1 MILQS
6 LVRYYEALEK
16 KEKIT
21 SPGWCTAKVSF
32 ALDISEKGEL
42 LRVIPLK
49 LEKQKGKKTV
59 MEPQLLRVPEMVTRS
74 SGVSSNFLCDNSG
87 YFLGIDNKGKPKRS
101 EECFAAAKKKHLEI
115 LDGVEGNAAAA
126 VRNFFETWNPGGAA
140 EHPALADSLEEMI
153 AGANL
158 IFCVDGD
165 WVQNDYDVREAWEIY
180 RDGAETDNEGI
191 CLVTGQKTE
200 ISRIIKQKV
209 R

>member
-59 MEPQLLRVPEMVTRS
+59 MEPQLLRVPETFFR
-74 SGVSSNFLCDNSG
+74 
-87 YFLGIDNKGKPKRS
+87 GI
-101 EECFAAAKKKHLEI
+101 I
-115 LDGVEGNAAAA
+115 
-126 VRNFFETWNPGGAA
+126 
-140 EHPALADSLEEMI
+140 
-153 AGANL
+153 
-158 IFCVDGD
+158 
-165 WVQNDYDVREAWEIY
+165 
-180 RDGAETDNEGI
+180 
-191 CLVTGQKTE
+191 
-200 ISRIIKQKV
+200 
-209 R
+209 

>member
-101 EECFAAAKKKHLEI
+101 EAQSVIF
-115 LDGVEGNAAAA
+115 
-126 VRNFFETWNPGGAA
+126 
-140 EHPALADSLEEMI
+140 S
-153 AGANL
+153 NL
-158 IFCVDGD
+158 
-165 WVQNDYDVREAWEIY
+165 
-180 RDGAETDNEGI
+180 
-191 CLVTGQKTE
+191 
-200 ISRIIKQKV
+200 
-209 R
+209 

>member
-87 YFLGIDNKGKPKRS
+87 YFLGIDNKGKPKRQRKNIWKYWMGWK
-101 EECFAAAKKKHLEI
+101 ETLLPQFGIFLKPGIRAVPQNI
-115 LDGVEGNAAAA
+115 L
-126 VRNFFETWNPGGAA
+126 R
-140 EHPALADSLEEMI
+140 LQI
-153 AGANL
+153 A
-158 IFCVDGD
+158 
-165 WVQNDYDVREAWEIY
+165 WKR
-180 RDGAETDNEGI
+180 
-191 CLVTGQKTE
+191 
-200 ISRIIKQKV
+200 
-209 R
+209 